1 MVGEKKDL
9 SFLKKTNEQTNKKTS
24 KQISNK
30 NKKHFQK
37 NHIFMIKKN

>member
-9 SFLKKTNEQTNKKTS
+9 SFLKKNKQTNKKTS

-30 NKKHFQK
+30 KKKHFQK
-37 NHIFMIKKN
+37 NYIFMIKKN